1 MAQSP
6 LLGAIVTTLVA
17 ALAGI
22 ANAHPASV
30 RGPDTVVRQQGG
42 WMAHDANPKHPWLYV
57 SGFNS
62 NNVSIFDLAKVG
74 SPQIGSIT
82 SGVKG
87 PCGMTVDPN
96 GTLYVAND
104 VGSTVTIYPPGAVAP
119 SLTLATSLTEPTSTA
134 VDGAGNVFVTNRN
147 VARTMAEVM
156 VFPPGQTTPS
166 LTITSGSLTDIIDEA
181 LDPAGNLYI
190 ADRRNGVAEIP
201 GGTSQVVPLGLSG
214 LTSAAGITVDA
225 KRGDLLVAKDNGPSM
240 RIQVYRSASPQLLR
254 TLNGSYVTY
263 SLTTGMIDRHEYIFV
278 PDASAGR
285 VYLFRETSNRPY
297 SVITPLGTGDIC
309 GVAFKPAGVP

>member
-1 MAQSP
+1 MAHGP
-6 LLGAIVTTLVA
+6 LLGAMAATLVS
-17 ALAGI
+17 ALGGV

-30 RGPDTVVRQQGG
+30 RGHDTAVRQQGG

-104 VGSTVTIYPPGAVAP
+104 VGPNVTIYPPGAVAP

-147 VARTMAEVM
+147 VARTMAEVV

-181 LDPAGNLYI
+181 LDPGGNLYV

-201 GGTSQVVPLGLSG
+201 SGTSQVVSLGLSG
-214 LTSAAGITVDA
+214 LTSAGGLTVDA
-225 KRGDLLVAKDNGPSM
+225 KRGNLLVARDNGPSM
-240 RIQVYRSASPQLLR
+240 RIQVYRSGNPQLLR
-254 TLNGSYVTY
+254 TLNGSYVAY
-263 SLTTGMIDRHEYIFV
+263 SLTTGTVDRYEYIFV
-278 PDASAGR
+278 PDASTGR
-285 VYLFRETSNRPY
+285 VYLFRGTSNRPY
-297 SVITPLGTGDIC
+297 SVITPLETGDVC
-309 GVAFKPAGVP
+309 GVAFKPGGVP